1 MPKRR
6 REFINPAKMNRV
18 ISFSVGETEEIPMHI
33 LFIVEE
39 YLHRMEMY
47 KLMEEEMSFAHGPH
61 SPHGPHSRDA
71 RMRKMFEKGLAYCL
85 LK

>member
-1 MPKRR
+1 
-6 REFINPAKMNRV
+6 
-18 ISFSVGETEEIPMHI
+18 MHI
-33 LFIVEE
+33 IFVEE

-71 RMRKMFEKGLAYCL
+71 RMRKMFEKGLVYCL